1 MPTRAE
7 ILDTLAASQTQ
18 VMAFFQGLS
27 PEDLERPATASEVPG
42 AAPWRA
48 KDHFAHL
55 VKSERNIQRL
65 LRCTLAG
72 DTRDVLLRSQYPAG
86 MEMPGILGD
95 LSALTPEE
103 EERLG
108 MAVASVNQTYVNE
121 HHDDSMEMV
130 AADYLAA
137 RQETISWP
145 LWCPLSL
152 VSRPLATCLPG
163 ERGMQPRI
171 LPGLRKD
178 FVRAC
183 DTPNGKMKGTFPTE
197 PTIKRLS
204 SCKAEQ
210 PLRRAPSR
218 RAGRL
223 KNGPCAP
230 SSDAYSRR
238 VRGWLSRLP
247 R

>member
-7 ILDTLAASQTQ
+7 ILDILAASQTQ

-65 LRCTLAG
+65 LRRVLAG
-72 DTRDVLLRSQYPAG
+72 DTRDVLLRPQYPAG

-108 MAVASVNQTYVNE
+108 MAIASVNQTYVNAR
-121 HHDDSMEMV
+121 HDDSMEML

-137 RQETISWP
+137 RQDTVDLLQQFTDEQ
-145 LWCPLSL
+145 
-152 VSRPLATCLPG
+152 LATVMPTVG
-163 ERGMQPRI
+163 GDQAV
-171 LPGLRKD
+171 GD
-178 FVRAC
+178 FFA
-183 DTPNGKMKGTFPTE
+183 F
-197 PTIKRLS
+197 
-204 SCKAEQ
+204 Q
-210 PLRRAPSR
+210 
-218 RAGRL
+218 AGAGHAVEHITSIEEGFRQ
-223 KNGPCAP
+223 GC
-230 SSDAYSRR
+230 
-238 VRGWLSRLP
+238 
-247 R
+247 

>member
-18 VMAFFQGLS
+18 VLAYFQGLS
-27 PEDLERPATASEVPG
+27 PQDLERPATASDVPG

-65 LRCTLAG
+65 LRRAFAG

-95 LSALTPEE
+95 LSQLSPQE

-108 MAVASVNQTYVNE
+108 MAVARVNQTYVNE
-121 HHDDSMEMV
+121 HHDDSLEKV

-137 RQETISWP
+137 RQDTVD
-145 LWCPLSL
+145 LLHQFTDDQLAAL
-152 VSRPLATCLPG
+152 V
-163 ERGMQPRI
+163 
-171 LPGLRKD
+171 
-178 FVRAC
+178 
-183 DTPNGKMKGTFPTE
+183 PTVVGDQ
-197 PTIKRLS
+197 TAGDLF
-204 SCKAEQ
+204 AG
-210 PLRRAPSR
+210 
-218 RAGRL
+218 RAGHAATHMTWIEE
-223 KNGPCAP
+223 GF
-230 SSDAYSRR
+230 SERR
-238 VRGWLSRLP
+238 V
-247 R
+247 